1 MSAHDPKRTCSAL
14 VSLPTLR
21 IFQRRAALIIRLF
34 LLSQN
39 SGQALLRSPKIGT
52 GVEPSAEIE
61 LWNPEVLSSLSA
73 PSAFKVAS
81 SSPATCILCNLRNAL
96 AHGGEIRQRLRCR
109 QPLDGQSTCLSEV
122 RAGIRQLALGD
133 ERPRD
138 ESIWERRDRSA
149 SYRSVDF

>member
-21 IFQRRAALIIRLF
+21 IFQRLAALIIRLF

-52 GVEPSAEIE
+52 EVEPSAEIE

-81 SSPATCILCNLRNAL
+81 SSPATRILCNLRNAL
-96 AHGGEIRQRLRCR
+96 AHGGEIRQRSEMPSAAGWAKHLPLR
-109 QPLDGQSTCLSEV
+109 S
-122 RAGIRQLALGD
+122 
-133 ERPRD
+133 PRGHPTTGA
-138 ESIWERRDRSA
+138 RRSA
-149 SYRSVDF
+149 T